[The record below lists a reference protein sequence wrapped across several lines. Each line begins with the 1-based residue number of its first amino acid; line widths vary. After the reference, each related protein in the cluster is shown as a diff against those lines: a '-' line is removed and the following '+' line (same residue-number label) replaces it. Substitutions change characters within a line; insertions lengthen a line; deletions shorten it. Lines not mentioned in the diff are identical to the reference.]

1 MNALVAK
8 AIAIWI
14 LIAAGEILNGNFRVR
29 FLHRKYGINHAK
41 KISFLTG
48 ITIIYTICWYTL
60 PWVNPSSLQDCFL
73 IGLIWMLLMLCVDIY
88 FGRYVF
94 RFKWIKIFEDF
105 DLRKGNLLGVGMGL
119 LFLCPT
125 IVYLLT

>member
-1 MNALVAK
+1 
-8 AIAIWI
+8 
-14 LIAAGEILNGNFRVR
+14 LNGNFRVR
-29 FLHRKYGINHAK
+29 FLQRKYGTNRAK
-41 KISFLTG
+41 KISFFIA
-48 ITIIYTICWYTL
+48 ITIIYTICLYTL
-60 PWVNPSSLQDCFL
+60 PWINPTNLKDCFL
-73 IGLIWMLLMLCVDIY
+73 IGSIWMLLMLCVDLY

-119 LFLCPT
+119 LFLCPA